1 MRAVIFDLYETLIT
15 ENHPEWFGHPSL
27 AERLGLDEEVC
38 RREWRLRHQG
48 RMTGQIPDHGTVL
61 QQICEAAGVSTP
73 MNRIKDLV
81 AERIEAKARPFE
93 RIEPEVVDMLQC
105 LRQSGLSIGLLT
117 NCTGEPY
124 CSRSARRRV
133 SPPR

>member
-73 MNRIKDLV
+73 MNRIKGPGSRAHRANL
-81 AERIEAKARPFE
+81 ARA
-93 RIEPEVVDMLQC
+93 
-105 LRQSGLSIGLLT
+105 LR
-117 NCTGEPY
+117 
-124 CSRSARRRV
+124 RDHASARRWRPG
-133 SPPR
+133 SAPPSSLPVPRSGAASRDGASGQSVARSS